1 MPCKQ
6 KQNST
11 GVLFNILMVVII
23 LFLATTVLAQT
34 RYIKPSS
41 EIVVRRGQGTEFKII
56 AMVKDGVS
64 VEFLEASKTHARIR
78 LANGKEGWILKR
90 FLSNE
95 PPLDAI
101 VASLR
106 TENEI
111 VVQKEIDTTLKF
123 DAMSAT
129 LTQTEQ
135 ELDATLRERDQ
146 LKADYLQLQ
155 EDTADTILMKTDLEK
170 SIKNNE
176 ILSQKLAAL
185 QLENSSLEDD
195 NSFKWFLAGGG
206 VLVFGM
212 LIGSI
217 STKSSRRKP
226 SLL

>member
-1 MPCKQ
+1 
-6 KQNST
+6 
-11 GVLFNILMVVII
+11 
-23 LFLATTVLAQT
+23 
-34 RYIKPSS
+34 
-41 EIVVRRGQGTEFKII
+41 
-56 AMVKDGVS
+56 
-64 VEFLEASKTHARIR
+64 
-78 LANGKEGWILKR
+78 
-90 FLSNE
+90 
-95 PPLDAI
+95 
-101 VASLR
+101 
-106 TENEI
+106 
-111 VVQKEIDTTLKF
+111 
-123 DAMSAT
+123 MSAT

>member
-1 MPCKQ
+1 MPFKQ

-11 GVLFNILMVVII
+11 GILFKILMVVIL
-23 LFLATTVLAQT
+23 LFSASAALAQT

-41 EIVVRRGQGTEFKII
+41 EIVVRRGQGNEFKII
-56 AMVKDGVS
+56 AMVKDGVA
-64 VEFLEASKTHARIR
+64 VEFLEASKTHAKIR

-90 FLSNE
+90 FLSDG
-95 PPLDAI
+95 PPLEAI

-106 TENEI
+106 TKNEI
-111 VVQKEIDTTLKF
+111 VVQKEIDATLKF
-123 DAMSAT
+123 NAVSAT

-146 LKADYLQLQ
+146 LKADYLTLQ
-155 EDTADTILMKTDLEK
+155 EDTANTIQMKNDLEK

-176 ILSQKLAAL
+176 ILSQKLATL
-185 QLENSSLEDD
+185 QLENNSLEDD

-217 STKSSRRKP
+217 FTKSSKRRP